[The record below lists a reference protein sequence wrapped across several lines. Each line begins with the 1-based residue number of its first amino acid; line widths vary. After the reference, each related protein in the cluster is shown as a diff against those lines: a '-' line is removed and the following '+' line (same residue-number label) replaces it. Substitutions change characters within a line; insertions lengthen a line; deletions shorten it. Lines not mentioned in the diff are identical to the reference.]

1 MIYADIYRDIRKTL
15 KKELDH
21 ERYQHTMGVAWTAQC
36 LAMRYGAA
44 LGKAYLAGLLHDC
57 AKAIPR
63 ENRLGLCEEWDIP
76 IKEVEER
83 NTGLLHA
90 KMGAYLAR
98 KKFGVKDREIL
109 SAIECHTVGKED
121 MTLLDK
127 IIFTA
132 DYIEP
137 GRDRAD
143 NLEEIRKT
151 AFLDLD
157 LAVLLILRGTL
168 AYLETSGNNEID
180 PDTVTVYEYYR
191 KLIDEREKA

>member
-1 MIYADIYRDIRKTL
+1 MIYADEYRSIKKVL

-21 ERYQHTMGVAWTAQC
+21 ERYQHTLGVAYTAQC
-36 LAMRYGAA
+36 LAMRYGED
-44 LGKAYLAGLLHDC
+44 LGRAYLAGLLHDC
-57 AKAIPR
+57 AKSIPR
-63 ENRLGLCEEWDIP
+63 DGRLMLCEEWDIP

-83 NTGLLHA
+83 NTSLLHA

-98 KKFGVKDREIL
+98 KKFGVNDPEIL
-109 SAIECHTVGKED
+109 SAIECHTVGKEA
-121 MTLLDK
+121 MTQFEK

-137 GRDRAD
+137 CRDKAD

-168 AYLETSGNNEID
+168 DYLEVSGNTDID
-180 PDTVTVYEYYR
+180 PDTVIVYEYYR
-191 KLIDEREKA
+191 KLIDERVKA